1 MYSLLQRQWILAWVW
16 HSQLV
21 PGIIATMQIRSHK
34 FWLSQSLEEVQD
46 MGKHVYP
53 AFVLVCT
60 LSTHVEGNE
69 RTLPGQETSIKL
81 NKKLPG
87 IF

>member
-1 MYSLLQRQWILAWVW
+1 
-16 HSQLV
+16 
-21 PGIIATMQIRSHK
+21 
-34 FWLSQSLEEVQD
+34 VQD

-60 LSTHVEGNE
+60 LSTHVGGNE
-69 RTLPGQETSIKL
+69 RTLPGQETRIEF

-87 IF
+87 IY

>member
-1 MYSLLQRQWILAWVW
+1 
-16 HSQLV
+16 
-21 PGIIATMQIRSHK
+21 
-34 FWLSQSLEEVQD
+34 

-60 LSTHVEGNE
+60 LSTHVGGNG
-69 RTLPGQETSIKL
+69 RTLPGQETSIEF

-87 IF
+87 IY